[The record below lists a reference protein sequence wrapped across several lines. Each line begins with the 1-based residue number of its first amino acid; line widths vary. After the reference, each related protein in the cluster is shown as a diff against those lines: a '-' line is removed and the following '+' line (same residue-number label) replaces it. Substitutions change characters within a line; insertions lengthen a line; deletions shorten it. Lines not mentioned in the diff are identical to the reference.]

1 MKNKGF
7 TLIELVVVIVILGIL
22 AAVAAPKFINMKS
35 DAKAA
40 KMQDVGAQL
49 RTSMDLL
56 RAKAI
61 IEGQHIG
68 HGSVNG
74 IDLYNG
80 YPFVNNNN
88 GVASYYLLAQKLLD
102 NTTITHKA
110 NIDNGTGTD
119 AYLFVDGSQG
129 NGNGGVLRIYFLEDY
144 YGYGAIQSSRK
155 CQVVYNNYTNADKM
169 VMEVLTDEC

>member
-22 AAVAAPKFINMKS
+22 AAVAAPKFIDLKS

-40 KMQDVGAQL
+40 KMQDVAAQL

-61 IEGQHIG
+61 VEGQHIG
-68 HGSVNG
+68 HGTVNG
-74 IDLYNG
+74 IELYNG
-80 YPFVNNNN
+80 YPYVTNSN

-110 NIDNGTGTD
+110 NLDNGTGKD
-119 AYLFVDGSQG
+119 AYLFADGSQG
-129 NGNGGVLRIYFLEDY
+129 GGNGGILRIYFLEDY
-144 YGYGAIQSSRK
+144 YGYGSVQTTYQ
-155 CQVVYNNYTNADKM
+155 CQVVYNNYTTADKIEM
-169 VMEVLTDEC
+169 KVLTDEC